1 MAVLYL
7 IHSIVSYRML
17 RVEASKERIPHNLQF
32 FFDNGE
38 NANQTA
44 ETVRDGLYTVT
55 ANYVEFWFR

>member
-1 MAVLYL
+1 
-7 IHSIVSYRML
+7 ML